1 MLRHHNLG
9 DYDGDLGLL
18 IYNLDIVNAFI
29 NADLKFSVEPENFA
43 DNFESHTE
51 TVSDVLCR
59 AGTSPTAIN
68 RELQR
73 YLGGDRQDPT
83 LIGKYS
89 SWHDQAVYV
98 LGYDHAVTIRLVYL

>member
-1 MLRHHNLG
+1 MSRHYTLG

-18 IYNLDIVNAFI
+18 IYDLDIVNAFI
-29 NADLKFSVEPENFA
+29 NADPKFSVEPENFA
-43 DNFESHTE
+43 DNFESNTE
-51 TVSDVLCR
+51 TVFDVLRR

-89 SWHDQAVYV
+89 TWHDQAIYV
-98 LGYDHAVTIRLVYL
+98 LGYDHAATIRLVYL